1 MSGAA
6 EGVYGAPHPDLAE
19 VAAGAAQFSPLVVG
33 AQPLE
38 DAPAASLARLV
49 IAAPP
54 AVLERRYV
62 LAQALRVLAPG
73 AELVAMAAKDRG
85 GARVRGELEAFGCDV
100 AERSGRHQ
108 RICVTR
114 RPAAPVGIETAI
126 TEGGPRIVPQLGLW
140 SQPGVF
146 SWDRL
151 DPGSAQMIPIAGD
164 FSGRG
169 ADLGCGIGV
178 LSVATLASPNVT
190 ALTSIDIDRRA
201 VLAAQHNLNDPRVR
215 VIQHD
220 LRAAPPPGLEGLDF
234 VVMNPPFHDGGQED
248 RRLGQL
254 FIARAASLLRRG
266 GICRLVA
273 NVGMPYEAALAE
285 HFAAVRPLGV
295 AGGYKLFEARR

>member
-140 SQPGVF
+140 SQPWVF

-234 VVMNPPFHDGGQED
+234 VVMNPPFHDSGIED
-248 RRLGQL
+248 HGLGFA
-254 FIARAASLLRRG
+254 FIAAARRALRKG
-266 GICRLVA
+266 GGLWMVA
-273 NVGMPYEAALAE
+273 NRHLPYEARLAE
-285 HFAAVRPLGV
+285 LFRVVIPREDQ
-295 AGGYKLFEARR
+295 GGFKVIEARV